1 MNTVKEI
8 AFDDVEVVASTK
20 HVLLCRVGH
29 GEICGISRGRLLPGS
44 EILQTGDHGRLVLS
58 LDVAEALGLVPST
71 VGDLLWIATRLAG
84 KSTSEAGVP
93 GIGSRVR
100 RG

>member
-20 HVLLCRVGH
+20 QVLLCRVGH
-29 GEICGISRGRLLPGS
+29 GEIYGISRGRLLPGS

-58 LDVAEALGLVPST
+58 RDVAEALGLVPST
-71 VGDLLWIATRLAG
+71 VEYPLGIAAGLAG
-84 KSTSEAGVP
+84 KSTSGAGGPPVRP
-93 GIGSRVR
+93 PVR